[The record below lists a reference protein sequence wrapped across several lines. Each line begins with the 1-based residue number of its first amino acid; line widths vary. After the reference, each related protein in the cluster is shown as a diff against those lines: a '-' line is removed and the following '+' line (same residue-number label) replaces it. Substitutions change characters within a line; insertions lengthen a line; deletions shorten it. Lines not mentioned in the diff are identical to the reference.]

1 MSLPSSTHNHRT
13 AAISLGLFAMV
24 CVACGS
30 ATTVTVGD
38 GGDAVEPAGV
48 DVSVSA
54 GVSVARDDADLPD
67 LESLEVVDGM
77 VTLPDGWFEMAG
89 YGTVLHVD
97 GDDVVPYYVT
107 TSTCTMGDTED
118 NEFPVDSAEA
128 VDGILVVDLVG
139 TTTVNRLLPLSSGVE
154 CDSDPDDALVA
165 LDELFATH
173 YPFFDERGLDWNDQM
188 DRIRTVAA
196 AGDEALAAEVEAFVQ
211 RLGDGHTTFG
221 GDVDVDPAD
230 FGVDGVTTIEQVN
243 QLYADEAAAT
253 FAAIDDLDFDPAVSV
268 GWGTLA
274 EDVGY
279 LVVTDFLADD
289 HEAFDA
295 ALSGAVAALDER
307 FDRLVVDM
315 RFNPGGYG
323 DLAVLTAGH
332 FTDEPTPAYR
342 KWAYAEPDPFVQTI
356 EIEPAGEHFDGRI
369 AVLTSPVTA
378 SAAEEFL
385 LAIRAVA
392 DPILVGAPSF
402 GAFSDAIDWVLPDG
416 TELTLS
422 MEVYTDLD
430 GVSYEGTGIPVDVAA
445 PFDETVEAA
454 LADLTSTP

>member
-1 MSLPSSTHNHRT
+1 MPSTSPTTHRRRT
-13 AAISLGLFAMV
+13 TITLSAGLLAMV
-24 CVACGS
+24 CAACGTS
-30 ATTVTVGD
+30 SSDETSV
-38 GGDAVEPAGV
+38 GDAVEPVGV
-48 DVSVSA
+48 DVSVDA
-54 GVSVARDDADLPD
+54 GVSIARDDRELPD

-97 GDDVVPYYVT
+97 GDAVVPYYVT

-128 VDGILVVDLVG
+128 IDGILVVDLVG
-139 TTTVNRLLPLSSGVE
+139 TTTVNRLLPLSGGID
-154 CDSDPDDALVA
+154 CDSTADDALVA

-173 YPFFDERGLDWNDQM
+173 YPFFDERGVDWGDEM
-188 DRIRTVAA
+188 DRIRAA
-196 AGDEALAAEVEAFVQ
+196 ADAGEEALAAEVEAFVQ

-221 GDVDVDPAD
+221 GDVDIDPAD
-230 FGVDGVTTIEQVN
+230 FGVEGVTTVEQVN
-243 QLYADEAAAT
+243 ELYADEAAAT
-253 FAAIDDLDFDPAVSV
+253 FAAIDDLAFDPALSV

-274 EDVGY
+274 DGVGY
-279 LVVTDFLADD
+279 LVVTAFLADD
-289 HEAFDA
+289 HEAFAA
-295 ALSGAVAALDER
+295 ALSDAVAALDEQ
-307 FDRLVVDM
+307 FDQLVVDM
-315 RFNPGGYG
+315 CFNPSGQG
-323 DLAVLTAGH
+323 DLATLTAGH

-342 KWAYAEPDPFVQTI
+342 KWAYAEPDPFVQTV
-356 EIEPAGEHFDGRI
+356 EIAPAGEHFDGRI

-385 LAIRAVA
+385 LAIRAIA

-402 GAFSDAIDWVLPDG
+402 GAFSDATDWVLPDG

-430 GVSYEGTGIPVDVAA
+430 GVSYEGAGIPVDVAA
-445 PFDETVEAA
+445 PFDQTVEAA
-454 LADLTSTP
+454 LAELTS